1 MSTSDIISEN
11 RTEQRENI
19 LWCCLATNQRVPEV
33 HNAYRVQRQVEGRQL
48 RNSQT
53 LAPQGFYKYSQ
64 VSALLS
70 QTTTSSSNKVWRLI

>member
-1 MSTSDIISEN
+1 MSTSDIIAEN
-11 RTEQRENI
+11 HTEQRENI
-19 LWCCLATNQRVPEV
+19 LCCLATNQRVPEV

-70 QTTTSSSNKVWRLI
+70 QTTTSSSNKVSRLI

>member
-1 MSTSDIISEN
+1 MSTSDIIAEN
-11 RTEQRENI
+11 HTDQRENI
-19 LWCCLATNQRVPEV
+19 LCCLATNQRVPEV

-70 QTTTSSSNKVWRLI
+70 QTSSNKVPRLL